1 FPGSTWERDITRT
14 LLEDLGT
21 IYLNIVKCRIR
32 EGSYRFAKITR
43 PTSLQ
48 QKVLYLLGVSLIYSQ

>member
-1 FPGSTWERDITRT
+1 M
-14 LLEDLGT
+14 EDLGT

-48 QKVLYLLGVSLIYSQ
+48 QKALYLLGVSLIYSQ